1 MAVNGSVPEKMK
13 SETRVW
19 ISLTCHCD
27 VGCGFNVTIAAAVKS
42 TVHQLGV
49 FDGQLHDAKSISDLI
64 LEIVLKLLWASPP
77 LHGQARLRQLTAQAH
92 ALLLLHLL
100 AA

>member
-1 MAVNGSVPEKMK
+1 MT

-27 VGCGFNVTIAAAVKS
+27 VGCGFNVTIAAAVKP

-49 FDGQLHDAKSISDLI
+49 FDGQLHDAESTSDLI
-64 LEIVLKLLWASPP
+64 LEVVLKLLWASPP
-77 LHGQARLRQLTAQAH
+77 LHGQARLGQLTAQAH

>member
-1 MAVNGSVPEKMK
+1 MK
-13 SETRVW
+13 SETSVW

-27 VGCGFNVTIAAAVKS
+27 VGCGLNVTIAAAVKS
-42 TVHQLGV
+42 TVPQLGV

-64 LEIVLKLLWASPP
+64 LEIVVKLLLAFPP
-77 LHGQARLRQLTAQAH
+77 LPGQARLRQLTAQGH